1 MSASDLDNIQV
12 FKSTVEVMLED
23 GVLTREEKRLV
34 IKLSS
39 ALGLGQD
46 EPGLVYRAIKES
58 GELPSGKS
66 ISHDEARSIYM
77 KILEVAL
84 VNASLSMD
92 EFRVLDHLRTV
103 FGINEEENEKIR
115 EDLEGI
121 IKEKYDD
128 PNVIEKVYDILKD
141 GVNTIND
148 KIDNLTKKSQHS
160 GEENS

>member
-1 MSASDLDNIQV
+1 MPDSDLDNIQV

-39 ALGLGQD
+39 ALGLGQE
-46 EPGLVYRAIKES
+46 EPGLVYRSITKGETIPSGRPISHKES
-58 GELPSGKS
+58 R
-66 ISHDEARSIYM
+66 DIYM

-92 EFRVLDHLRTV
+92 EFRVLDHLRTT
-103 FGINEEENEKIR
+103 FGINKEENEKIR
-115 EDLEGI
+115 EELEGI

-141 GVNTIND
+141 GVNSIND
-148 KIDNLTKKSQHS
+148 KFDNLTKKSQHS
-160 GEENS
+160 GEDNS

>member
-1 MSASDLDNIQV
+1 
-12 FKSTVEVMLED
+12 
-23 GVLTREEKRLV
+23 
-34 IKLSS
+34 
-39 ALGLGQD
+39 
-46 EPGLVYRAIKES
+46 
-58 GELPSGKS
+58 
-66 ISHDEARSIYM
+66 M

-103 FGINEEENEKIR
+103 FGINQEENEKIR
-115 EDLEGI
+115 EDLEAI